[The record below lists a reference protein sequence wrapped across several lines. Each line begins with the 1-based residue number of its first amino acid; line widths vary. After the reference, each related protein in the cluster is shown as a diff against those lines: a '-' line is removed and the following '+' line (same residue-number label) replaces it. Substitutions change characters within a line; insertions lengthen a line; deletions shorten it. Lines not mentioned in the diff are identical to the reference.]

1 MGMRAWAILLAV
13 LAFSGVAG
21 LAAGQVV
28 VLPGTANTGLSGIS
42 DDGLRV
48 TGVRTGLGQYYWSQ
62 ADGFVYTSMPLQAGT
77 PVFISGDGHSFGGT
91 WGGPATP
98 YQSFVTTDT
107 GSTVVL
113 PLTFPG
119 QVNQSIM
126 TSISR
131 DGSVA
136 SGWDTHTSSSLQVG
150 WRWSATGGMQVLPGF
165 NFTLSMSG
173 DGRTIFGGNGSGA
186 HGMWRD
192 GVTTAVPGGLTW
204 VSTVNFDGSVF
215 AGLSGLGMTI
225 SNQGQLTAIPN
236 LPGVGPG
243 QFYDVNEDGT
253 VAVGYMTDGSA
264 QNRPVFVWTPST
276 GTQPLAA
283 YFASYG
289 YDLSEY
295 RVIDA
300 HVSAD
305 GRTFGL
311 ATRSLIDNSLR
322 GIIVTVPTPGAACLI
337 VGLIGCAQRRRA

>member
-1 MGMRAWAILLAV
+1 MGMRAWAILLSALV
-13 LAFSGVAG
+13 FSGVVAT
-21 LAAGQVV
+21 AAGQVV
-28 VLPGTANTGLSGIS
+28 VLPGGIARDLTGVS
-42 DDGLRV
+42 DDGTRF
-48 TGVRTGLGQYYWSQ
+48 TGRAGGTHSAYFWNAAQGFTFY
-62 ADGFVYTSMPLQAGT
+62 DGRIGGGNNV
-77 PVFISGDGHSFGGT
+77 PVFSGDGRSFAAPSTAFDTTLGHPIVVSDSGGLT
-91 WGGPATP
+91 
-98 YQSFVTTDT
+98 
-107 GSTVVL
+107 VL
-113 PLTFPG
+113 PRVFSERAQTFP
-119 QVNQSIM
+119 

-131 DGSVA
+131 DGSVVC
-136 SGWDTHTSSSLQVG
+136 GWDQTDVGSAQAG

-173 DGRTIFGGNGSGA
+173 DGRTIFGGNGVGQY
-186 HGMWRD
+186 GMWRD
-192 GVTTAVPGGLTW
+192 GVVSPVPDNFGRVQAVNYDA
-204 VSTVNFDGSVF
+204 SIF
-215 AGLSGLGMTI
+215 AGDGRI
-225 SNQGQLTAIPN
+225 WNNGQITTLPL
-236 LPGVGPG
+236 LPGAGNPEII
-243 QFYDVNEDGT
+243 DMSEDGL
-253 VAVGYMTDGSA
+253 VVVGTNALFGGGVV
-264 QNRPVFVWTPST
+264 PIVWTPST

>member
-173 DGRTIFGGNGSGA
+173 DGRTIFGGNGVGQY
-186 HGMWRD
+186 GMWRD
-192 GVTTAVPGGLTW
+192 GVVSPVPDNFGRVQAVNYDA
-204 VSTVNFDGSVF
+204 SIF
-215 AGLSGLGMTI
+215 AGDGRI
-225 SNQGQLTAIPN
+225 WNNGQITTLPL
-236 LPGVGPG
+236 LPGAGNPEII
-243 QFYDVNEDGT
+243 DMSEDGL
-253 VAVGYMTDGSA
+253 VVVGTNALFGGGVV
-264 QNRPVFVWTPST
+264 PIVWTPST